1 MAIDDHPVAFELAMA
16 TAEAL
21 ASAMPPIALPALT
34 DDPKLAEL
42 ERTLGPGVR
51 ISILRAQLGDWEV
64 RPFDP
69 DRPKRFDDVEP
80 GRGEEP
86 SAAIAALLE
95 QLLD

>member
-1 MAIDDHPVAFELAMA
+1 MLDEHPVAFEVALA

-21 ASAMPPIALPALT
+21 ASAMPPIDLPALAT
-34 DDPKLAEL
+34 DPNLASL
-42 ERTLGPGVR
+42 ERLLGPNVR
-51 ISILRAQLGDWEV
+51 ISILRARQGDWEV

-80 GRGEEP
+80 GRGEDP
-86 SAAIAALLE
+86 TAAIAAVIE